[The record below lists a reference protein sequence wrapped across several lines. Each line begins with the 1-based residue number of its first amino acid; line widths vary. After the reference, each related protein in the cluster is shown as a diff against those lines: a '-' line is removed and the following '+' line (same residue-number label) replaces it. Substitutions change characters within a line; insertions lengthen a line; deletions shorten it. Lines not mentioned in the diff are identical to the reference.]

1 MGLIRTHQLDYLN
14 KSNEQISFKVFDSD
28 GVYVETLDEDILITA
43 PEQLVPLDRSLVKNY
58 ERPLKDTI
66 FTSKFIGLNFT
77 NQNAQFFYGEDGWI
91 LGPHVDDALY
101 TKKITDNLLYE
112 PVKPLSGSSYFKGH
126 GTGTPKQTLLIK
138 SDINDSVLRQGV
150 SVQVSFSY
158 NMYDISNGTNRYV
171 MPIYAVIDST
181 GNGSPDYMYDFEE
194 NKWIAYAADS
204 ASNPQKQFNIIN
216 TLHNKWVGFSK
227 EIQPF
232 EVDSVTTDVN
242 IEIGILEP
250 QGLSLG
256 TVIYLDNFG
265 ISEKLELNISN
276 IKNIR
281 SRYSYDGG
289 YTAVYETQNIFSN
302 ELKDDDSFV
311 GQIEGDYE
319 RPRDSST
326 KTLEALVTQE
336 ITNDNRDY
344 LTKYEGVFR
353 NKDTKNIGLH
363 NKVWVNF
370 GVDVLQEPASCYLDA
385 MVFDVKA
392 AEYDIKMHI
401 PNQDDDAPSIYKSIA
416 E

>member
-14 KSNEQISFKVFDSD
+14 KGTEQVSYKVFDYN
-28 GVYVETLDEDILITA
+28 GVYEETIDENILINA

-66 FTSKFIGLNFT
+66 FKTSFIGLNFT
-77 NQNAQFFYGEDGWI
+77 NENAQFLYGEDGWV
-91 LGPHVDDALY
+91 LGAHVDGALY
-101 TKKITDNLLYE
+101 TKEIKDNHENE
-112 PVKPLSGSSYFKGH
+112 PVKALSGTAYFKGNV
-126 GTGTPKQTLLIK
+126 TGTPKQTLLIK
-138 SDINDSVLRQGV
+138 SDISTSLLRQGIPI
-150 SVQVSFSY
+150 QVSFSY
-158 NMYDISNGTNRYV
+158 NMYQVTPSTGRYV
-171 MPIYAVIDST
+171 MPIYAVIDTT
-181 GNGSPDYMYDFEE
+181 GNSSPDYMYDFEE
-194 NKWIAYAADS
+194 NKWIAYVADS
-204 ASNPQKQFNIIN
+204 ASNPQKQFNITN
-216 TLHNKWVGFSK
+216 ELKNKWIGFSK
-227 EIQPF
+227 TIEPF

-250 QGLSLG
+250 QGLALG
-256 TVIYLDNFG
+256 TNIYLDNFG

-281 SRYSYDGG
+281 SRFSYDGG
-289 YTAVYETQNIFSN
+289 YTAVYETENILSN
-302 ELKDDDSFV
+302 ELKDDDGFV

-319 RPRDSST
+319 RPRDTNT
-326 KTLEALVTQE
+326 KTLEAIITQE

-363 NKVWVNF
+363 NKVWIDF
-370 GVDVLQEPASCYLDA
+370 GIDVLQEPVSCYLDA
-385 MVFDVKA
+385 MIFNIKA

-401 PNQDDDAPSIYKSIA
+401 PNQDDDALSIYKSIA